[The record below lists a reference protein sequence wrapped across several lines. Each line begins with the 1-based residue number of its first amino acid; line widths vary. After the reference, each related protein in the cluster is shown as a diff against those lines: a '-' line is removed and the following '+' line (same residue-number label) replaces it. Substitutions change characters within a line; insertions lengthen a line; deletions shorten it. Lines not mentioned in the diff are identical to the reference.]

1 MHVYRDEVFES
12 RRQIF
17 VRRSTLHPSK
27 NSGEMLEDEDPEGKV
42 RFTEPMLALA
52 VTKLPGGGA
61 WSYELELETI
71 NQDKRLPREAAS
83 GLRGHW
89 NAHRIDSSRD
99 R

>member
-1 MHVYRDEVFES
+1 
-12 RRQIF
+12 
-17 VRRSTLHPSK
+17 
-27 NSGEMLEDEDPEGKV
+27 MLEDEDPEGKV

-89 NAHRIDSSRD
+89 NAHRSDSSRD